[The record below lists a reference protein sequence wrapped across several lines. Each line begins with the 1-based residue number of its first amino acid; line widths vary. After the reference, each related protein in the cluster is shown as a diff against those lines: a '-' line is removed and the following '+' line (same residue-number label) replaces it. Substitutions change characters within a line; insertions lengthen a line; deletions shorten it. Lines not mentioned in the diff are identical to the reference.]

1 MYDCYKAGLILGLLL
16 QARAPPGQEP
26 QNLPAPYD
34 SQHETERKRQLLKL
48 FNRTQEQ
55 VHCTA
60 ANHVSFFDAQMGHW
74 ENFPMKFSLLTKLIM
89 NT

>member
-1 MYDCYKAGLILGLLL
+1 M

-55 VHCTA
+55 VPCTA
-60 ANHVSFFDAQMGHW
+60 SNHVSFFHAQISHSG
-74 ENFPMKFSLLTKLIM
+74 NFSQ
-89 NT
+89 

>member
-1 MYDCYKAGLILGLLL
+1 MYDCYEAGLILGLLL

-26 QNLPAPYD
+26 QNLPATYD

-60 ANHVSFFDAQMGHW
+60 SNHVSFFDAQMSHW
-74 ENFPMKFSLLTKLIM
+74 ENFPI
-89 NT
+89 